1 VRRLAYQVNILCRP
15 GLLAQPTQ
23 QSAGSGN
30 CVGALEPFGG
40 NGLRGQITAVHNR
53 EHRRFVV
60 DKQHSRTAPSLAAR
74 KTAHQRRCCLRLGQH
89 HDVLNAGV
97 VQRLPQLI
105 GSELIRPAQPGG
117 HQPVILVCQRPICT
131 DHRLGQSRDRILRE
145 VDDRLVDYAMATGT
159 RFDEGQA
166 GDRTGDCDA

>member
-1 VRRLAYQVNILCRP
+1 LP
-15 GLLAQPTQ
+15 AQTTQ

-40 NGLRGQITAVHNR
+40 NVLRGRITGVHNR

-60 DKQHSRTAPSLAAR
+60 DKQHGRTTPLLAAR
-74 KTAHQRRCCLRLGQH
+74 KIAHQRRCCLRLGH
-89 HDVLNAGV
+89 HDDDLNAGV

-105 GSELIRPAQPGG
+105 GSALIRPAQPSG

-166 GDRTGDCDA
+166 GNRAGDCDA